1 MSDKIFANGI
11 FFSKPDSSAPSF
23 VLGKLKIK
31 ADEAIQFIKDNQNEA
46 GWLTLEIKNSREGKA
61 YLEVNNYRKPEAA
74 AKPAKIQPIEEEEPP
89 F

>member
-1 MSDKIFANGI
+1 MLHEDLPLIFGAN
-11 FFSKPDSSAPSF
+11 
-23 VLGKLKIK
+23 
-31 ADEAIQFIKDNQNEA
+31 NEA

-61 YLEVNNYRKPEAA
+61 YLEVNNYRKSEAP